1 MILIRRDVCLPLSAS
16 FIGGADRDGGCLARA
31 AGRHANPE
39 KTTIGSLYV
48 RDELHSLAEINLSLG
63 RRNPQT
69 LDEMEDDFF
78 DLIITLAPEAHHRA
92 LELTRSNAID
102 VSYWPTPDP
111 TVATGTREQI
121 LSAYRDVRDHLR
133 LLIDARL
140 AR

>member
-1 MILIRRDVCLPLSAS
+1 
-16 FIGGADRDGGCLARA
+16 
-31 AGRHANPE
+31 
-39 KTTIGSLYV
+39 
-48 RDELHSLAEINLSLG
+48 EINLSLG

-92 LELTRSNAID
+92 LELTRSNAIE